1 EQTAF
6 AALMGIADADAIA
19 ITVDNSP
26 AEQVNVQHV
35 SSNFFQGF
43 GVTPIAGRPFRD
55 DEDRTGQEP
64 AVVVSHRFWMQHLGG
79 GGLDPNVSIN
89 SVPVHVVG
97 VAPAGFFGFQAGQ
110 WTDVYA
116 PLAAR
121 VAFRA
126 QPGTAPRGED
136 DTDWW
141 VRQIAR
147 LKPGSTAAFAQ

>member
-1 EQTAF
+1 
-6 AALMGIADADAIA
+6 
-19 ITVDNSP
+19 
-26 AEQVNVQHV
+26 
-35 SSNFFQGF
+35 
-43 GVTPIAGRPFRD
+43 PIAGRPFRD

-64 AVVVSHRFWMQHLGG
+64 AVIVSHRFWMQHLGG
-79 GGLDPNVSIN
+79 GGLDRNVSIN

-126 QPGTAPRGED
+126 QPGPAPRGED

-147 LKPGSTAAFAQ
+147 LKPGSTAAFAQFAGLFRNLAAAPNGKSVPEPVLEPGRRGLNALG